1 VLTPLEGLGDFVEHA
16 HALSSLWSVGSA
28 MPFQ

>member
-1 VLTPLEGLGDFVEHA
+1 VLTPLEGLGDLVEHA
-16 HALSSLWSVGSA
+16 HAMSSLKKVGSV